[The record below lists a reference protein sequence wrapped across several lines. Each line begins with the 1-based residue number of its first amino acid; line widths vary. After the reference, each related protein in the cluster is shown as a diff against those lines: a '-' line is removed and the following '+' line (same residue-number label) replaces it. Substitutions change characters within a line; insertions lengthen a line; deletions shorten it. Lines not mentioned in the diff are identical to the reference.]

1 MERQGS
7 EHCIRRLLDLSFLA
21 FLIISV
27 LPAFFRTFKSCFSE
41 SSLMLDP
48 S

>member
-7 EHCIRRLLDLSFLA
+7 EHCIRLLDLSFLA

-41 SSLMLDP
+41 SSLILDP